1 MQQVDGYEPD
11 CLTGSCVIPPL
22 DDDGQRIMGL
32 RALIVSLDGL
42 VDAGTI
48 LTMAEADLNDL
59 ALLAEVETLLKTTKD
74 GHGEGR

>member
-1 MQQVDGYEPD
+1 
-11 CLTGSCVIPPL
+11 
-22 DDDGQRIMGL
+22 MGL